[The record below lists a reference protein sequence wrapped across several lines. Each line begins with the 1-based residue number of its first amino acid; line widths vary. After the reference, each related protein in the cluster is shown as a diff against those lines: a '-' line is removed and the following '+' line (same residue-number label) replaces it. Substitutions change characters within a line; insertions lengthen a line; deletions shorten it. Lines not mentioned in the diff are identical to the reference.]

1 MFATRRPSSRIDV
14 CDYNTLLYGDYDA
27 NVNFTR
33 NYLLSQSPPPMSY
46 RDLRSVMSN
55 ISPSNLMIVSESP
68 TPSQIRIKTTTGK
81 IHRKSHSRK
90 KQKHPPIDV
99 YRTLPQSE
107 SRCSAFGERDI
118 TNDDMM
124 LLAKSFVIEHPS
136 PAPTS
141 GFFHPQNLPNIQKQ
155 RTKTGKS
162 SSKSTQS
169 SSSATRTESSGQS
182 GPKIVDLQLK
192 ESIIERQ
199 PRPARPL
206 YTSSLTRIPPI
217 RYSPPT
223 PPQMMHR
230 TSPVD
235 HQYEEEEENCQI
247 TVTIT
252 TTTSRAK
259 DSLPVPEVP
268 SFSEVPSLPE
278 VPLRRQLHV
287 YIPQIVSC

>member
-1 MFATRRPSSRIDV
+1 MFATRRPTSRIDV
-14 CDYNTLLYGDYDA
+14 CDYNTLLYRDSDA

-55 ISPSNLMIVSESP
+55 INPSNLLIVSETP
-68 TPSQIRIKTTTGK
+68 TPSQIRIKTSTDKT
-81 IHRKSHSRK
+81 HRKSHSRK
-90 KQKHPPIDV
+90 KQKRPPIDV
-99 YRTLPQSE
+99 YRTLPQPE
-107 SRCSAFGERDI
+107 SRCSGFGERDI

-124 LLAKSFVIEHPS
+124 LLAKSFVIEHPT

-155 RTKTGKS
+155 RAKTGKS

-169 SSSATRTESSGQS
+169 SSSASRTESNGQS
-182 GPKIVDLQLK
+182 GPKIVDLELK
-192 ESIIERQ
+192 ESIKERKS
-199 PRPARPL
+199 RPPRPL
-206 YTSSLTRIPPI
+206 YTSSSTRIPPI

-235 HQYEEEEENCQI
+235 LQYEEEERNCQI

-259 DSLPVPEVP
+259 DSFHVP
-268 SFSEVPSLPE
+268 EVPSLPE

-287 YIPQIVSC
+287 YIPQTVSC